1 MNLKGKR
8 VLITG
13 AARRLG
19 REIAIHLAQAGCALT
34 VHYNHSRSDA
44 ESLQKQ
50 IGCSLLQADFRTVRW
65 EVLGKLLREIGEID
79 ILINNASSFQKANWG
94 EIAETLWDEEMAV
107 NLKVPF
113 FLSQTFGTQM
123 KKRGAGKIIN
133 MVDIAARK
141 PYVNYLPYSIA
152 KAGVSSFTEALARA
166 LAPEVQVNAIAPGTV
181 LFVDGLSDET
191 KERILQKIPAKRTAR
206 VDEVLQTVDFLLSD
220 VDYLTGQTI
229 VLDGGRSLSW

>member
-8 VLITG
+8 VFITG

-19 REIAIHLAQAGCALT
+19 REIATHLAKAGCIIT
-34 VHYNHSRSDA
+34 VHYNHSRADA

-50 IGCSLLQADFRTVRW
+50 IGCSLLQADFRTVPW
-65 EVLGKLLREIGEID
+65 EVLGKLLREIGDID

-94 EIAETLWDEEMAV
+94 EIKETLWDEEMAV

-123 KKRGAGKIIN
+123 KRRGAGKIIN
-133 MVDIAARK
+133 MVDVAARK

-181 LFVDGLSDET
+181 LFVDGLSEESKD
-191 KERILQKIPAKRTAR
+191 KILQKIPAGRTAH
-206 VDEVLQTVDFLLSD
+206 VEEVLQTVDFLLSD